1 MDSGTNPGAW
11 LSNKMIQNGHPTTD
25 EDAGLVS
32 SCKRGDLDAFE
43 SLVIKYEKK
52 MFNVSYRIAGSR
64 EDASEVVQDAFVSA
78 YRNLKNFRGQSR
90 FLTWLTAI
98 TINLSKNR
106 LKQLKTRNA
115 YEPVSLDDPI
125 PTDNGHVAAD
135 PPSNEPTVLDRMEQ
149 QDVQRT
155 VQDCIE
161 ALEPDFREVIVLR
174 DMQDF
179 SYDEIS
185 TMLKVREGTIKSR
198 LFRAREA
205 VKDCLK
211 RAMGELR

>member
-1 MDSGTNPGAW
+1 MVRGTNTESA
-11 LSNKMIQNGHPTTD
+11 LSNKMIEREGATSD
-25 EDAGLVS
+25 EDVGLVL
-32 SCKRGDLDAFE
+32 SCKKGDLDAFE
-43 SLVIKYEKK
+43 SLVLKYEKK
-52 MFNVSYRIAGSR
+52 MLNISYRIAGSH
-64 EDASEVVQDAFVSA
+64 EDAFEIVQDAFVSA
-78 YRNLKNFRGQSR
+78 YRNINNFRGQSR

-106 LKQLKTRNA
+106 LKQLKARHAN
-115 YEPVSLDDPI
+115 EPVSLDDPI
-125 PTDNGHVAAD
+125 QTDDGQVAAD
-135 PPSNEPTVLDRMEQ
+135 PPSNEPTVLDRMER
-149 QDVQRT
+149 QDVQRK

-161 ALEPDFREVIVLR
+161 ALEPDFREVIILR

-185 TMLKVREGTIKSR
+185 NMLKVRAGTIKSR

-211 RAMGELR
+211 RAMGTL

>member
-1 MDSGTNPGAW
+1 MDRGTNTEDA
-11 LSNKMIQNGHPTTD
+11 LSNKIIEREGTTAD
-25 EDAGLVS
+25 EDAGLVF
-32 SCKRGDLDAFE
+32 SCKKGDLDAFE
-43 SLVIKYEKK
+43 SLVRKYEKK
-52 MFNVSYRIAGSR
+52 MLNISLRIAGSH
-64 EDASEVVQDAFVSA
+64 EDAFEIVQDAFVSA
-78 YRNLKNFRGQSR
+78 YRNVKNFRGRSR

-106 LKQLKTRNA
+106 LKQLRA
-115 YEPVSLDDPI
+115 RRAHEPVSLDDPI
-125 PTDNGHVAAD
+125 QTDDGQVAAD
-135 PPSNEPTVLDRMEQ
+135 PPSNEPTVLDRMER
-149 QDVQRT
+149 QDVQRK
-155 VQDCIE
+155 VRDCIE
-161 ALEPDFREVIVLR
+161 ALEADFREVIVLR

-211 RAMGELR
+211 RTLGKL

>member
-1 MDSGTNPGAW
+1 MDRGTNTETA
-11 LSNKMIQNGHPTTD
+11 LSNKMIEREGATTD
-25 EDAGLVS
+25 EDAGLVF
-32 SCKRGDLDAFE
+32 SCKKGDLDAFE
-43 SLVIKYEKK
+43 SLVRKYEKK
-52 MFNVSYRIAGSR
+52 MLNISFRIAGSH
-64 EDASEVVQDAFVSA
+64 EDACEIVQDAFVSA
-78 YRNLKNFRGQSR
+78 YRNIKNFRGQSR

-106 LKQLKTRNA
+106 LKQLRA
-115 YEPVSLDDPI
+115 RRAHEPVSMDDPI
-125 PTDNGHVAAD
+125 RTDDGQVAAD
-135 PPSNEPTVLDRMEQ
+135 PPSNVPSVLDQLEKRDARQ
-149 QDVQRT
+149 K

-185 TMLKVREGTIKSR
+185 NMLKVREGTIKSR

-205 VKDCLK
+205 VKECLK
-211 RAMGELR
+211 RALGKL

>member
-1 MDSGTNPGAW
+1 MDRGTNTETA
-11 LSNKMIQNGHPTTD
+11 LSNKVIEREGATID
-25 EDAGLVS
+25 EDAGLVF
-32 SCKRGDLDAFE
+32 SCKKGDLDAFE
-43 SLVIKYEKK
+43 SLVRKYEKK
-52 MFNVSYRIAGSR
+52 MLNISFRICGSH
-64 EDASEVVQDAFVSA
+64 EDACEIVQDAFVSA
-78 YRNLKNFRGQSR
+78 YRNIKNFRGQSR

-98 TINLSKNR
+98 TINFSKNR
-106 LKQLKTRNA
+106 LKQLKARNTH
-115 YEPVSLDDPI
+115 EPVSIDDPI
-125 PTDNGHVAAD
+125 QTEDGQVAAD
-135 PPSNEPTVLDRMEQ
+135 PPSNEPTILDQMER
-149 QDVQRT
+149 QDVQRK

-185 TMLKVREGTIKSR
+185 NMLRVREGTIKSR

-211 RAMGELR
+211 RAMGKI

>member
-11 LSNKMIQNGHPTTD
+11 LSNKMIQNGDPTTD
-25 EDAGLVS
+25 EDADLVS

-43 SLVIKYEKK
+43 SLVRKYEKK
-52 MFNVSYRIAGSR
+52 MLNISFRIAGSH
-64 EDASEVVQDAFVSA
+64 EDALEIVQDAFVSA
-78 YRNLKNFRGQSR
+78 YRNIKNFRGQSR

-106 LKQLKTRNA
+106 LKQLKARHCH
-115 YEPVSLDDPI
+115 EPVSMDDPI
-125 PTDNGHVAAD
+125 RTEDGQVAAD
-135 PPSNEPTVLDRMEQ
+135 PPSNEPTVLDRMER
-149 QDVQRT
+149 QDVQQK

-179 SYDEIS
+179 SYEEIGN
-185 TMLKVREGTIKSR
+185 MLKVREGTIKSR

-211 RAMGELR
+211 RALGEL

>member
-1 MDSGTNPGAW
+1 MERGTNTETA
-11 LSNKMIQNGHPTTD
+11 LSNKVLEREGAKID
-25 EDAGLVS
+25 EDAGLVF
-32 SCKRGDLDAFE
+32 SCKKGDLDAFE
-43 SLVIKYEKK
+43 SLVRKYEKK
-52 MFNVSYRIAGSR
+52 MINISYRISGSH
-64 EDASEVVQDAFVSA
+64 EDSLEIVQDAFVSA
-78 YRNLKNFRGQSR
+78 YRNLKSFRGQSR

-106 LKQLKTRNA
+106 LKQLKARNA
-115 YEPVSLDDPI
+115 HEPVSIDDPI
-125 PTDNGHVAAD
+125 RTEDGQMAAD
-135 PPSNEPTVLDRMEQ
+135 PPSNEPTVLDRMEK

-161 ALEPDFREVIVLR
+161 ALEPDFREVIILR

-211 RAMGELR
+211 RALGKL

>member
-1 MDSGTNPGAW
+1 MDIGTNAGVG
-11 LSNKMIQNGHPTTD
+11 LSNEIKERGIAPID
-25 EDAGLVS
+25 EDLDLVS
-32 SCKRGDLDAFE
+32 SCKKGDLDAFE
-43 SLVIKYEKK
+43 SLVRKYEKK
-52 MFNVSYRIAGSR
+52 MLNISFRIAGSR
-64 EDASEVVQDAFVSA
+64 EDACEIVQDAFVSA
-78 YRNLKNFRGQSR
+78 YRNIKNFRGQSR

-106 LKQLKTRNA
+106 LKQLKARRA
-115 YEPVSLDDPI
+115 HEPVSLDDPI
-125 PTDNGHVAAD
+125 QTDDGQVAAD
-135 PPSNEPTVLDRMEQ
+135 PPSNEPSVLDRMEKRDAQ
-149 QDVQRT
+149 QK

-185 TMLKVREGTIKSR
+185 SMLKVREGTIKSR

-211 RAMGELR
+211 KTLGTL

>member
-1 MDSGTNPGAW
+1 MDRGTNTETA
-11 LSNKMIQNGHPTTD
+11 LSNKVIEREGATTD
-25 EDAGLVS
+25 EDAGLVI
-32 SCKRGDLDAFE
+32 SCKKGDLDAFE
-43 SLVIKYEKK
+43 SLVRKYEKK
-52 MFNVSYRIAGSR
+52 MLNISFRIAGNH
-64 EDASEVVQDAFVSA
+64 EDALEIVQDAFVSA
-78 YRNLKNFRGQSR
+78 YRNIKNFRGQSR

-106 LKQLKTRNA
+106 LKQLKTRHGH
-115 YEPVSLDDPI
+115 EPVSLDDPI
-125 PTDNGHVAAD
+125 RTDDGQVAAD
-135 PPSNEPTVLDRMEQ
+135 PPSNVPSVLDQLEKRDARQ
-149 QDVQRT
+149 K

-185 TMLKVREGTIKSR
+185 SMLKVREGTIKSR

-211 RAMGELR
+211 KVLGTI